1 MESEVYRARIIA
13 RQALNNLKAPI
24 KEKKVKEE
32 TIVAKTTE
40 KKAEKKVETE
50 VETKP
55 ETKTVKKVTKPVEV
69 KAEHISS
76 ASKAILCYVGKK
88 VVAEYDSLT
97 KCATALGMTRPM
109 VKNAID
115 NGTILENGFKLVFK

>member
-13 RQALNNLKAPI
+13 KQSLNNVKPPI
-24 KEKKVKEE
+24 KESKKDKKETVIKPVTKNVIE
-32 TIVAKTTE
+32 TKTTE
-40 KKAEKKVETE
+40 KL
-50 VETKP
+50 
-55 ETKTVKKVTKPVEV
+55 
-69 KAEHISS
+69 ISS
-76 ASKAILCYVGKK
+76 ASKPILCYVGKK

-115 NGTILENGFKLVFK
+115 NGTVLENGFKLVFK